1 MKFSIFQESRL
12 GGRKTNQDR
21 TGYVY
26 SKGAL
31 MMVVADG
38 MGGHMHGEIAA
49 QLAVEYLASIFQKTA
64 KPTLEDPAAF
74 LRESIVGAHRA
85 IFEYAEK
92 KALLETPRTTI
103 VVCIVQAGYAW
114 WAHVGDS
121 RLYWLRGPSIVAQT
135 IDHSRVAQLVQQGVV
150 SEEAVAVHPERN
162 RIFNCL
168 GAHMSPNVEVG
179 KRAKLQN
186 GDTLVLCTDGLWG
199 PLVSKTISQAFAA
212 EGILTAAPRF
222 MQLAQQK
229 AGADAD
235 NISVVVMT
243 WNDGEHGNDPD
254 AHQTGAL
261 PDNGYS
267 TRIDPMSVTGR
278 MSALS
283 DDEIEKAIREI
294 NSAIAK
300 TTRF

>member
-26 SKGAL
+26 SKSAL

-49 QLAVEYLASIFQKTA
+49 QLAVEFLASHFQQTA
-64 KPTLEDPAAF
+64 KPTLDDPAAF
-74 LRESIVGAHRA
+74 LRESVVGAHRA
-85 IFEYAEK
+85 IFDYAER
-92 KALLETPRTTI
+92 KALLETPRTTV
-103 VVCIVQAGYAW
+103 VVCVVQAGHAW

-121 RLYWLRGPSIVAQT
+121 RLYWLRGPVIVGQT

-150 SEEAVAVHPERN
+150 TEEAVATHPERN

-168 GAHMSPNVEVG
+168 GAHVAPNVEVS
-179 KRAKLQN
+179 KRVKLQH

-212 EGILTAAPRF
+212 EGILTAAPRL
-222 MQLAQQK
+222 MQVAQQK

-235 NISVVVMT
+235 NISVVAMT
-243 WNDGEHGNDPD
+243 WNERENDHNPD
-254 AHQTGAL
+254 EHQTGSL
-261 PDNGYS
+261 PDDGYS

-300 TTRF
+300 TTKF